1 MTENKFLVIG
11 FGNMGSLHV
20 KILTSLIPNVQ
31 FDIVDDKEIVVPEN
45 SKKIDFKNIENINE

>member
-1 MTENKFLVIG
+1 
-11 FGNMGSLHV
+11 MGSLHV

-45 SKKIDFKNIENINE
+45 SKKIDFKNIEKLNVFLKESMMGSSSSN